1 MGVIGSSI
9 PSPGILTIKPVKNP
23 VNTTV
28 ITDPTPNTES
38 NFTLTTI
45 KRFRLVNRGAAIIKY
60 AYYPGDSGT
69 NYGTINPGGSSE
81 EENIDD
87 QTITIYVQSP
97 SASQRL
103 EVVSWS

>member
-1 MGVIGSSI
+1 MGVIGSAI
-9 PSPGILTIKPVKNP
+9 QQDFQTIKPVKNP

-28 ITDPTPNTES
+28 ITSATPSTES
-38 NFTLTTI
+38 NFTLVTV
-45 KRFRLVNRGAAIIKY
+45 KRFCLVNRGTAVIQY
-60 AYYPGDSGT
+60 AYALGDSGT
-69 NYGTINPGGSSE
+69 NYATIYPGAANE
-81 EENIDD
+81 EVNIDD